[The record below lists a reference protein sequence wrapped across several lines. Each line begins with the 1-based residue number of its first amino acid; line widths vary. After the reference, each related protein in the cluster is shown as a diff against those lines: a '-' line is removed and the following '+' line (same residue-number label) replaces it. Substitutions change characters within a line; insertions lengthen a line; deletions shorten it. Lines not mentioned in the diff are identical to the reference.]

1 MYLKKVK
8 NKKSGKTKLYVA
20 QSYRNSKGTPTCRN
34 IEYIGFLEDLIEDNP
49 NALEY
54 YTSYAKS
61 FENNVINMPV
71 NLTNKN
77 GTKASPVNIGYFFLE
92 SIYQNI
98 GIDKFIKEYQ
108 KNMNFKYD
116 LNEILRLLVFS
127 RILKPASKLSTF
139 NNKDVY
145 FDSFKINLKD
155 IYRSLSVMND
165 IKDRIQSI
173 ANKTIKKSISRDS
186 TLVFY
191 DVTNYYFETEI
202 ESDLKKKGMSKENKR
217 SPIVQMGLLID
228 SNGLPIAYNL
238 FAGNT
243 HDSSTLIPFIDKMRG
258 KYKFG
263 KLILTADKGLNSG
276 KNLAYLNSNKDGYI
290 VSQKVRGASKEL
302 VRILLDEK
310 DYIYNGSKTF
320 KSKSFIRE
328 RTVKDENN
336 ETVELKE
343 KVLCFW
349 SKNYDSRE
357 KKKREKLNEKI
368 QSFIDTPSKYKS
380 SNKYGI
386 KKYIKPHNVNKQTG
400 EIQDGKIVLQFDKEK
415 YDRDV
420 ELDGYYVIIT
430 NELELTNEEIL
441 EKYRGLWK
449 IEESFKVIKTDL
461 EGRPVYV
468 RTTDHIEGH
477 FLICFI
483 ALLITR
489 ILEYNLEHKYSIAK
503 IIEALSKMTVSDRK
517 QAIFEIANK
526 SEIYKEIEKSFE
538 VEKLLDFDYT
548 NISNIKKYRREIK
561 HYKIK

>member
-328 RTVKDENN
+328 RTVKDEA
-336 ETVELKE
+336 
-343 KVLCFW
+343 
-349 SKNYDSRE
+349 
-357 KKKREKLNEKI
+357 
-368 QSFIDTPSKYKS
+368 
-380 SNKYGI
+380 
-386 KKYIKPHNVNKQTG
+386 NV
-400 EIQDGKIVLQFDKEK
+400 FS
-415 YDRDV
+415 
-420 ELDGYYVIIT
+420 
-430 NELELTNEEIL
+430 EEDD
-441 EKYRGLWK
+441 E
-449 IEESFKVIKTDL
+449 
-461 EGRPVYV
+461 
-468 RTTDHIEGH
+468 
-477 FLICFI
+477 
-483 ALLITR
+483 
-489 ILEYNLEHKYSIAK
+489 
-503 IIEALSKMTVSDRK
+503 
-517 QAIFEIANK
+517 
-526 SEIYKEIEKSFE
+526 
-538 VEKLLDFDYT
+538 
-548 NISNIKKYRREIK
+548 
-561 HYKIK
+561 

>member
-1 MYLKKVK
+1 
-8 NKKSGKTKLYVA
+8 
-20 QSYRNSKGTPTCRN
+20 
-34 IEYIGFLEDLIEDNP
+34 
-49 NALEY
+49 
-54 YTSYAKS
+54 
-61 FENNVINMPV
+61 
-71 NLTNKN
+71 
-77 GTKASPVNIGYFFLE
+77 
-92 SIYQNI
+92 
-98 GIDKFIKEYQ
+98 
-108 KNMNFKYD
+108 
-116 LNEILRLLVFS
+116 
-127 RILKPASKLSTF
+127 
-139 NNKDVY
+139 
-145 FDSFKINLKD
+145 
-155 IYRSLSVMND
+155 
-165 IKDRIQSI
+165 
-173 ANKTIKKSISRDS
+173 
-186 TLVFY
+186 
-191 DVTNYYFETEI
+191 
-202 ESDLKKKGMSKENKR
+202 
-217 SPIVQMGLLID
+217 
-228 SNGLPIAYNL
+228 
-238 FAGNT
+238 
-243 HDSSTLIPFIDKMRG
+243 MRG